1 MVRKANQ
8 SVARH
13 AQVRVMN
20 QRYLKMA
27 SEIGNKFIPN
37 FDLDT
42 LLGKSRDEYYV
53 LLRSGLC
60 WYFRKV
66 EDQLFQDIAKVVNR
80 DHATIIHNATQYA
93 QRLENKEPVVV
104 YFHTLLEKYIKAKY
118 RKDILTLPCGVNDYQ
133 NLLLP
138 PLVSDYHNLNFNP
151 NVNFKALPR

>member
-1 MVRKANQ
+1 MVRKRNQ
-8 SVARH
+8 SVARY
-13 AQVRVMN
+13 AQVRDMN
-20 QRYLKMA
+20 HRYRKMA
-27 SEIGNKFIPN
+27 TEIGNKFIPN

-66 EDQLFQDIAKVVNR
+66 EDHLFQDVAKVVNR
-80 DHATIIHNATQYA
+80 DHATIIHNVTQYA
-93 QRLENKEPVVV
+93 DRLESKEPVVV

-118 RKDILTLPCGVNDYQ
+118 RKDLITLPNAINDYHK
-133 NLLLP
+133 LLP

>member
-1 MVRKANQ
+1 MVRKRNQ
-8 SVARH
+8 SVARY
-13 AQVRVMN
+13 AQVRNMN
-20 QRYLKMA
+20 YRYQKMA
-27 SEIGNKFIPN
+27 TEIGNKFIPN
-37 FDLDT
+37 FDLDR
-42 LLGKSRDEYYV
+42 LLGSARDEYYV

-66 EDQLFQDIAKVVNR
+66 EDRLFQDIAKVVNR

-118 RKDILTLPCGVNDYQ
+118 RKDLITLPNAINDYH
-133 NLLLP
+133 NLLP

-151 NVNFKALPR
+151 NFKALPR

>member
-1 MVRKANQ
+1 MVRKRNQ

-66 EDQLFQDIAKVVNR
+66 EDHLFQDIAKVVNR

-118 RKDILTLPCGVNDYQ
+118 RKDLITLPNAINDYH
-133 NLLLP
+133 NLLP